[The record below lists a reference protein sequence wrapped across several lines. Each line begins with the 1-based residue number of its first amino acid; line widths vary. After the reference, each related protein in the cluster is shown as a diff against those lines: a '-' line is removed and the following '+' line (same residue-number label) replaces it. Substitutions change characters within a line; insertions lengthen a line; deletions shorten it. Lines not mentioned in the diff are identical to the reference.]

1 MQDFKNVGAW
11 QKAHALVLSVYRET
25 QTMPREEVF
34 GITTQLRRGATNVA
48 TRIAEGCGRSS
59 DVDFAVDLRRAVA
72 SSNELEYLM
81 LLTRDL
87 GYWKPE
93 LCEQLTENTIEVRK
107 MILGIL
113 RKL

>member
-25 QTMPREEVF
+25 QTMPREEIF
-34 GITTQLRRGATNVA
+34 GITVQLRRAATNVA
-48 TRIAEGCGRSS
+48 TRIAEGTGRSN
-59 DVDFAVDLRRAVA
+59 DVDFAADLRRAVA
-72 SSNELEYLM
+72 NSNELEYLM

-87 GYWKPE
+87 GYWKSE
-93 LCEQLTENTIEVRK
+93 ICAQLTDDAIEVRK